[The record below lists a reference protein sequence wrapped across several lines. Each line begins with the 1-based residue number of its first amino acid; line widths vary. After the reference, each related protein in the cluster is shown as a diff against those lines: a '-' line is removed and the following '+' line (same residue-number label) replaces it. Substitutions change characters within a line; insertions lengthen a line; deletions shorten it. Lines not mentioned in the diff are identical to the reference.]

1 MKSFKVV
8 SLTIL
13 FVVSLLK
20 NSVPDITKYLQNH
33 YGYPGLKVYRKFLN
47 ESRKLEKCKLDL
59 LFLTKCKTYD
69 IIPKFLRFKLY
80 RKSLHA
86 QQFYKSWRIKLL
98 DHEISD
104 KKLRISSLTSSVHTS
119 SSTVQS
125 NFSTLDNFLI
135 VRFVSKTVENEMR
148 AMERTHLK
156 KLQRLGIYNQLQPCD
171 PDKIVHNYSDVKRAY
186 NLFLLS
192 V

>member
-1 MKSFKVV
+1 MKSLKVV

-20 NSVPDITKYLQNH
+20 NSVPDLAKYLQNH
-33 YGYPGLKVYRKFLN
+33 CGYPGLKIYRKFLN

-104 KKLRISSLTSSVHTS
+104 KKLRISSLTNSVHTS
-119 SSTVQS
+119 SSTVRS
-125 NFSTLDNFLI
+125 NFSILDNFLI
-135 VRFVSKTVENEMR
+135 VRFVSKTVEN
-148 AMERTHLK
+148 
-156 KLQRLGIYNQLQPCD
+156 
-171 PDKIVHNYSDVKRAY
+171 
-186 NLFLLS
+186 
-192 V
+192 